1 MLKDSLLSYTTSSTF
16 LDFVRDISRKIFRM
30 QKKWIFDY
38 LNHFK
43 AKKKIR
49 LKACSTCIG
58 LRIMNKTPISIK
70 VTFLIQS

>member
-1 MLKDSLLSYTTSSTF
+1 
-16 LDFVRDISRKIFRM
+16 M

-58 LRIMNKTPISIK
+58 FRIMNKTPISIK